1 MIIDETLTD
10 LLADKPYAEIQ
21 MDFYA
26 VEEDTKLII
35 DANNFVIEVNLEDFD
50 FSEPCG
56 DQVYINSAYLVF
68 EEGQQLLFS
77 DDSLFVKDIQ
87 KSDVPHRIAEKLS
100 EYYFENIGSWL
111 AEKEQERGDYL
122 YQQMK
127 DRMIEESIN
136 D

>member
-1 MIIDETLTD
+1 MIIDELLTN
-10 LLADKPYAEIQ
+10 LICEKPYAEVY

-26 VEEDTKLII
+26 VEEDTGLLL
-35 DANNFVIEVNLEDFD
+35 DANNFVIEVNLEDLD
-50 FSEPCG
+50 FSEPDG
-56 DQVYINSAYLVF
+56 DYVYINSAYLVF
-68 EEGQQLLFS
+68 EEGQRVLFS
-77 DDSLFVKDIQ
+77 DDSLFVSRIQ
-87 KSDVPHRIAEKLS
+87 KSDIPQRIAEKLS